1 VAGVNLGIGF
11 AFTPVCHEY
20 KITPATKRRQEDRI
34 EEDGE
39 RVDTLKV
46 GIVGSGW
53 MGHVH
58 SRAWR
63 SNAPRAEVVAVADVS
78 PERTR
83 ALAEQFDDRKVAT
96 YPDLAAMLAE
106 AELDAIDIC
115 LPHHLHTDA
124 ILTAARA
131 GKAILCEKPLCTT
144 LDDAVAIQ
152 AALDESG
159 SVFMAAHNQLFQPS
173 LIEARRLLA
182 SGALGQTFVVRSFEA
197 VQNRGFSSGSVP
209 RELGGGESPWAWRAD
224 PQRMGGGEVI
234 DTGWHATYRLLA
246 LADARPV
253 EVTAMMDR
261 FAVKQLTVEDTGLLL
276 VRFASGAIGEIIT
289 SWAFSPVGDWH
300 FEVAAEHGSLAG
312 GKTRLVHQLHGWPE
326 PVEFTK
332 FPDDLPQTF
341 ASEIT
346 HFLDV
351 IQHRAALQASF
362 DHAARV
368 LQLTLAAYTAAAEHC
383 VVSLPEDPTQPGV
396 PFTASVMAR

>member
-1 VAGVNLGIGF
+1 V
-11 AFTPVCHEY
+11 E
-20 KITPATKRRQEDRI
+20 
-34 EEDGE
+34 
-39 RVDTLKV
+39 TLKV

-58 SRAWR
+58 ARAWG

-78 PERTR
+78 PDRTR
-83 ALAEQFDDRKVAT
+83 ALASEVGDREVAT
-96 YPDLAAMLAE
+96 YPDLDTMLAE
-106 AELDAIDIC
+106 ADLDAVDVC
-115 LPHHLHTDA
+115 LPHHLHSDA
-124 ILTAARA
+124 IITAARA

-144 LDDAVAIQ
+144 LEDAIAIK

-159 SVFMAAHNQLFQPS
+159 AIFMAAHNQLFQPS
-173 LIEARRLLA
+173 LIEARRLLT
-182 SGALGQTFVVRSFEA
+182 SGALGRTFVIRSIEA
-197 VQNRGFSSGSVP
+197 VQNRGFSTGNVP

-246 LADARPV
+246 LADDRPV
-253 EVTAMMDR
+253 EVTALMDR
-261 FAVKQLTVEDTGLLL
+261 YAVKQLTVEDTGVLL
-276 VRFASGAIGEIIT
+276 VRFASGVIGEIIT
-289 SWAFSPVGDWH
+289 SWAFSPVGGWH

-326 PVEFTK
+326 PVEFTR
-332 FPDDLPQTF
+332 FPDDLPHTF

-351 IQHRAALQASF
+351 IQEGAAPQASF

-383 VVSLPEDPTQPGV
+383 VVALPEDPTQPGV
-396 PFTASVMAR
+396 PAAAPAMAQ

>member
-1 VAGVNLGIGF
+1 VG
-11 AFTPVCHEY
+11 
-20 KITPATKRRQEDRI
+20 RI
-34 EEDGE
+34 ELRTGEDGAS
-39 RVDTLKV
+39 VDTLKV

-58 SRAWR
+58 ARAWQK
-63 SNAPRAEVVAVADVS
+63 NAPRGQVVAVADVS
-78 PERTR
+78 PQR
-83 ALAEQFDDRKVAT
+83 AT
-96 YPDLAAMLAE
+96 HLAAECGDREVAIYADIETMLAE
-106 AELDAIDIC
+106 ADLDAVDIC

-124 ILTAARA
+124 ILAAARA
-131 GKAILCEKPLCTT
+131 GKAILCEKPLCMT
-144 LDDAVAIQ
+144 LDDAVKIRS
-152 AALDESG
+152 ALDESG

-182 SGALGQTFVVRSFEA
+182 AGVLGRPYVVRSIEA
-197 VQNRGFSSGSVP
+197 VQNRGFNTGSVP
-209 RELGGGESPWAWRAD
+209 IELGGGESPWAWRAD
-224 PQRMGGGEVI
+224 PRRMGGGEVI

-246 LADARPV
+246 LADDRPV

-261 FAVKQLTVEDTGLLL
+261 FAVKQLSAEDTGLLL

-289 SWAFSPVGDWH
+289 SWAFSPVGGWH
-300 FEVAAEHGSLAG
+300 FEVGAEHGSLAG
-312 GKTRLVHQLHGWPE
+312 GKSRLVHQLHGWPE
-326 PVEFTK
+326 LVEFTK

-351 IQHRAALQASF
+351 VQEGAAPQAPF

-383 VVSLPEDPTQPGV
+383 VVSLPEDPTQRGIPV
-396 PFTASVMAR
+396 AASAMAR

>member
-1 VAGVNLGIGF
+1 
-11 AFTPVCHEY
+11 
-20 KITPATKRRQEDRI
+20 
-34 EEDGE
+34 
-39 RVDTLKV
+39 VDTLKI

-63 SNAPRAEVVAVADVS
+63 SNTPRAEVVAVADVS

-83 ALAEQFDDRKVAT
+83 NLAKTFDDREVAT
-96 YPDLAAMLAE
+96 YTDLATMLAE
-106 AELDAIDIC
+106 ADLDAVDIC

-124 ILTAARA
+124 ILTAAGA

-152 AALDESG
+152 TALEESG
-159 SVFMAAHNQLFQPS
+159 AIFMAAHNQLFQPS

-182 SGALGQTFVVRSFEA
+182 SGALGRAFVVRSIEA
-197 VQNRGFSSGSVP
+197 VQNRGFSSGAVP

-246 LADARPV
+246 LAGDRPV

-261 FAVKQLTVEDTGLLL
+261 FAVKQLTTEDTGLLL

-289 SWAFSPVGDWH
+289 SWAFSPVGGWH
-300 FEVAAEHGSLAG
+300 FEVAAENGSLAG

-351 IQHRAALQASF
+351 IQHGATPQASF

-383 VVSLPEDPTQPGV
+383 VVSLPEDPTQPGIPV
-396 PFTASVMAR
+396 VAAAMAR

>member
-1 VAGVNLGIGF
+1 M
-11 AFTPVCHEY
+11 
-20 KITPATKRRQEDRI
+20 RRPERPT
-34 EEDGE
+34 EENGE
-39 RVDTLKV
+39 LVDTLRV

-58 SRAWR
+58 ARAWR
-63 SNAPRAEVVAVADVS
+63 KNAPRAEVVAVADVS

-83 ALAEQFDDRKVAT
+83 NLARTFEDGKVAT
-96 YPDLAAMLAE
+96 YPDLTAMLAG
-106 AELDAIDIC
+106 ADLDAIDIC

-144 LDDAVAIQ
+144 LDDAVAIRT
-152 AALDESG
+152 ALDESG

-173 LIEARRLLA
+173 LVEARRLLA
-182 SGALGQTFVVRSFEA
+182 SGPLGRTFVVRSIEA
-197 VQNRGFSSGSVP
+197 VQNRGFSSGNVP
-209 RELGGGESPWAWRAD
+209 RELGGGESPWIWRAD

-246 LADARPV
+246 LADERPV
-253 EVTAMMDR
+253 EVTAMMNR

-276 VRFASGAIGEIIT
+276 IRFASGAIGEIIT
-289 SWAFSPVGDWH
+289 SWAFSPVGGWH

-332 FPDDLPQTF
+332 FPDDLPHTF

-351 IQHRAALQASF
+351 IQEGATSQASF

-383 VVSLPEDPTQPGV
+383 VVSLPADPTQPGV
-396 PFTASVMAR
+396 PAAMSAAAR

>member
-1 VAGVNLGIGF
+1 
-11 AFTPVCHEY
+11 
-20 KITPATKRRQEDRI
+20 
-34 EEDGE
+34 
-39 RVDTLKV
+39 VDTLKV

-58 SRAWR
+58 ARAWR

-78 PERTR
+78 PQR
-83 ALAEQFDDRKVAT
+83 AAH
-96 YPDLAAMLAE
+96 LAAECGDREVTIYADLKTMLAE
-106 AELDAIDIC
+106 TDLDAVDIC
-115 LPHHLHTDA
+115 LPHHLHTEA
-124 ILTAARA
+124 ILTAAGA
-131 GKAILCEKPLCTT
+131 GKAVLCEKPLCMT
-144 LDDAVAIQ
+144 LEDLVMIR
-152 AALDESG
+152 AALAESG

-182 SGALGQTFVVRSFEA
+182 SGALGRTFVVRSIEA
-197 VQNRGFSSGSVP
+197 VQNRGFDTGYVP
-209 RELGGGESPWAWRAD
+209 IELGGGESPWAWRAD

-246 LADARPV
+246 LAADRPV

-261 FAVKQLTVEDTGLLL
+261 FAVKQLTVEDTGVLL
-276 VRFASGAIGEIIT
+276 VRFASGAIGEILT
-289 SWAFSPVGDWH
+289 SWAFSPVGAWH

-332 FPDDLPQTF
+332 IPDDLPQTF

-351 IQHRAALQASF
+351 IQHGTAPQASF

-383 VVSLPEDPTQPGV
+383 VVALPEDPTQPGV
-396 PFTASVMAR
+396 PVAASAMAR

>member
-1 VAGVNLGIGF
+1 MRQ
-11 AFTPVCHEY
+11 E
-20 KITPATKRRQEDRI
+20 KRRD
-34 EEDGE
+34 EENGE
-39 RVDTLKV
+39 GVETLKV

-58 SRAWR
+58 SRAWQ

-83 ALAEQFDDRKVAT
+83 NLARAFGDREVAR
-96 YPDLAAMLAE
+96 YPDLVTMLAE
-106 AELDAIDIC
+106 ADLDAVDIC
-115 LPHHLHTDA
+115 LPHHLHADA

-144 LDDAVAIQ
+144 LDEAGALQ
-152 AALDESG
+152 AALRESG
-159 SVFMAAHNQLFQPS
+159 ATFMAAHNQLFQPS

-182 SGALGQTFVVRSFEA
+182 SGALGRTFVVRSIEA
-197 VQNRGFSSGSVP
+197 VQNRGFSSGAVP

-246 LADARPV
+246 LAGDRPV

-261 FAVKQLTVEDTGLLL
+261 FAVEQLTVEDTGVLL
-276 VRFASGAIGEIIT
+276 VRFASGVIGEIIT
-289 SWAFSPVGDWH
+289 SWAFNPVGGWH

-332 FPDDLPQTF
+332 FPDDLPHTF

-351 IQHRAALQASF
+351 VQEGAAPQASF

-368 LQLTLAAYTAAAEHC
+368 LQLTLAAYTAASEHC
-383 VVSLPEDPTQPGV
+383 VVTLPDDPTQPGV
-396 PFTASVMAR
+396 PAAAAALAR

>member
-1 VAGVNLGIGF
+1 V
-11 AFTPVCHEY
+11 E
-20 KITPATKRRQEDRI
+20 
-34 EEDGE
+34 
-39 RVDTLKV
+39 TLKV

-58 SRAWR
+58 ARAWQ

-83 ALAEQFDDRKVAT
+83 NLARAFGDRDVAM
-96 YPDLAAMLAE
+96 YPDLATMLAE
-106 AELDAIDIC
+106 ADLDAVDIC
-115 LPHHLHTDA
+115 LPHHLHA
-124 ILTAARA
+124 ESILTAARA

-144 LDDAVAIQ
+144 LDEAVAIQ
-152 AALDESG
+152 AALQQSG
-159 SVFMAAHNQLFQPS
+159 ATFMAAHNQLFRPS
-173 LIEARRLLA
+173 LIEARRLLD
-182 SGALGQTFVVRSFEA
+182 SGALGRMFIVRSIEA
-197 VQNRGFSSGSVP
+197 VKNRGFSTGAVP
-209 RELGGGESPWAWRAD
+209 RELGGGESPWTWRAD
-224 PQRMGGGEVI
+224 PRRMGGGEVI

-246 LADARPV
+246 LAADRPV

-261 FAVKQLTVEDTGLLL
+261 FAVKQLTLEDTGILL

-289 SWAFSPVGDWH
+289 SWAFSPVGGWH

-326 PVEFTK
+326 PVEFTR

-351 IQHRAALQASF
+351 IQEGATPQASF

-368 LQLTLAAYTAAAEHC
+368 LQLTLAAYTAAADHC

-396 PFTASVMAR
+396 PFTMSAATR

>member
-1 VAGVNLGIGF
+1 
-11 AFTPVCHEY
+11 
-20 KITPATKRRQEDRI
+20 
-34 EEDGE
+34 
-39 RVDTLKV
+39 VDTLKV

-58 SRAWR
+58 AHAWEK
-63 SNAPRAEVVAVADVS
+63 NAPRGEVVAIADVS

-83 ALAEQFDDRKVAT
+83 NLARVFGEREVAR
-96 YPDLAAMLAE
+96 YPDLATMLAE
-106 AELDAIDIC
+106 ADLDAVDIC
-115 LPHHLHTDA
+115 LPHHLHADA

-144 LDDAVAIQ
+144 LEDAVAIQ
-152 AALDESG
+152 AALQTSG
-159 SVFMAAHNQLFQPS
+159 SVFMSAHNQLFQPS

-182 SGALGQTFVVRSFEA
+182 SGALGQPFVVRSIEA
-197 VQNRGFSSGSVP
+197 VQNRGFRTGAVP
-209 RELGGGESPWAWRAD
+209 RELGGGESPWSWRAD
-224 PQRMGGGEVI
+224 PERMGGGEVI

-246 LADARPV
+246 LADDRPV

-261 FAVKQLTVEDTGLLL
+261 FAVKQLTVEDTGVLL
-276 VRFASGAIGEIIT
+276 VRFASGVIGEILT
-289 SWAFSPVGDWH
+289 SWAFSPVGAWH
-300 FEVAAEHGSLAG
+300 FEVGAEHGSLAG

-326 PVEFTK
+326 PVEFTQ

-341 ASEIT
+341 ASEIS

-351 IQHRAALQASF
+351 IQEGATPQASF

-383 VVSLPEDPTQPGV
+383 VVTLPEDPTQPGV
-396 PFTASVMAR
+396 PAFTSAVTR

>member
-1 VAGVNLGIGF
+1 
-11 AFTPVCHEY
+11 
-20 KITPATKRRQEDRI
+20 
-34 EEDGE
+34 
-39 RVDTLKV
+39 VDTLKV

-58 SRAWR
+58 ARAWR

-78 PERTR
+78 PQR
-83 ALAEQFDDRKVAT
+83 AAH
-96 YPDLAAMLAE
+96 LAAECGDREVTIYADLKTMLAE
-106 AELDAIDIC
+106 TDLDAVDIC
-115 LPHHLHTDA
+115 LPHHLHTEA
-124 ILTAARA
+124 ILTAAGA
-131 GKAILCEKPLCTT
+131 GKAILCEKPLCMT
-144 LDDAVAIQ
+144 LEDLVMIR
-152 AALDESG
+152 AALAESG

-182 SGALGQTFVVRSFEA
+182 SGALGRTFVVRSIEA
-197 VQNRGFSSGSVP
+197 VQNRGFDIGYVP
-209 RELGGGESPWAWRAD
+209 IELGGGESPWAWRAD

-246 LADARPV
+246 LADDRPV

-261 FAVKQLTVEDTGLLL
+261 FAVKQLTVEDTGVLL
-276 VRFASGAIGEIIT
+276 VRFASGAIGEILT
-289 SWAFSPVGDWH
+289 SWAFSPVGAWH

-332 FPDDLPQTF
+332 IPDDLPQTF

-351 IQHRAALQASF
+351 IQHGTAPQASF

-383 VVSLPEDPTQPGV
+383 VVALPEDPTQPGV
-396 PFTASVMAR
+396 PVAASAMAR